1 MKFGKTFPNHQVP
14 AWSHQYVNYKGLKK
28 LIKEITEQQEKLY
41 RAEHV
46 HLKNGNEPP
55 TEVRDSSKMEHN
67 YMDNEEVKKLLA
79 YFFFALDRDIEK
91 VDNFYNMQYTEYERR
106 LRKLTSSAQFADIN
120 NSLML
125 QSGISLVPRDL
136 QHPQPQIN
144 GLNPNYSVV
153 SQPVVPSVSHTPDD
167 ISEDLVEV
175 LGILVEL
182 RSHFRNLKW
191 YGELNK
197 RAFTKIL
204 KKLDKKVGTH
214 QQRAYLQARIL
225 PLDFSNDSGIS
236 RSLNVI
242 NDFLDKVSYEVQ
254 DKVSNGT
261 RLSQEDINGVESKNG
276 GPPNDV
282 ISLLIEKNDGIGLIS
297 ELTAIYRSLVL
308 IPTRILVNLLNK
320 SALSQ
325 SFQCMDELLK
335 IIPTLRDPTDMNAR
349 NFFHHHVIALG
360 KNHKKLN
367 DSASEG
373 ARTSSRS
380 LSTVNAASNRLSNS
394 TVENEE
400 NMDEVS
406 NLNSLL
412 KETLDL
418 EAAELPDQ
426 NAKLIGAF
434 GPDGINS
441 NDSPASLIY
450 ILEKLPA
457 HLRPCL
463 LQKDNYKRTPLHYSA
478 QYGLVEITKIII
490 ENLAKW
496 GAWNPDVSI
505 DDISCWGDSEAL
517 TPLHLAVIGS
527 HPYTVKILLSYVNS
541 SQVITCPHLLHL
553 ATRLNSGALVESLLY
568 AKGFDL
574 NFYDE
579 DTHETPLY
587 LASKLNLY
595 DSAVCLLK
603 HGANTE
609 LREKLFG
616 WTPIFVAATEGYE
629 RIVQLLMDNG
639 AEYVVFDDSGW
650 TPMEHAALR
659 GHLKITEMLKIT
671 DHPEICRPKMPSN
684 DVESSTN
691 GNNVNVQSPTSDS
704 AISLSNQGDTSTV
717 HSNSN
722 GTINGGSGKSD
733 NQSSIDH
740 KPKSINT
747 KINHRSLLKSST
759 AGGHHKSHSNNGLLQ
774 PVKSFGHRYL
784 NSDESLLM
792 ITLGGNDSRNTKP
805 AISLNKVPV
814 SKVSS
819 TQLDTALSL
828 VISCTDDLSETPHV
842 LDLPLDE
849 NLDAITFKVPSK
861 TDNSHVVFFDIV
873 PTYGSL
879 PPRSSESP
887 FSYDGDFNSHPYY
900 RNPGVLGSENSL
912 PSSNN
917 TFRNRGSP
925 RVLGRAVALL
935 SKTGAFVGTN
945 RRSLNDL
952 ITVPIVAN
960 ETMDVLGTVS
970 FEHVMVTA
978 FNHPKMSLGRTETYW
993 KSLVSTRVIGHR
1005 GLGKNF
1011 NSKKSLQL
1019 GENTVESFI
1028 AAASLGA
1035 SYVEF
1040 DVQLTKDNI
1049 PVVYHDFLVAE
1060 TGVDVPMH
1068 ELTLEQFLDLNN
1080 VEGHMD
1086 VVNPKDRRRS
1096 VDDLESGVYKT
1107 PFDDTSA
1114 KSGAHGDVS
1123 KLLENR
1129 MRLTRTYKQN
1139 NYKGNFRGHSI
1150 ASSFVTLKELFKK
1163 IPPNV
1168 GFNIECKYPMAD
1180 EAEQED
1186 IGQIAVEMNH
1196 WVDTVLQ
1203 VVYDNANGRDIMF
1216 SSFHPD
1222 VCVMLSLK
1230 QPSIP
1235 ILFLTEAGTAQM
1247 ADVRASSLQNAVRF
1261 ARSWNLL
1268 GIVAAAAPI
1277 IEAPRLAQVVKSS
1290 GLVCV
1295 TYGVENNDPENAN
1308 MEMDAGVDAVIVD
1321 SVLAIR
1327 KELTKANAN
1336 TRQI

>member
-14 AWSHQYVNYKGLKK
+14 EWSHQYVNYKGLKK

-41 RAEHV
+41 KQEHAF
-46 HLKNGNEPP
+46 LQNSDEPP
-55 TEVRDSSKMEHN
+55 AMTRDSSKVEHN
-67 YMDNEEVKKLLA
+67 YMENEEVKKLLA
-79 YFFFALDRDIEK
+79 FFFFALDRDIEK
-91 VDNFYNMQYTEYERR
+91 VDNFYNMQYSEYERR
-106 LRKLTSSAQFADIN
+106 LRRLTSSAQFADIN
-120 NSLML
+120 NSLMV
-125 QSGISLVPRDL
+125 QSGISLVPPSL

-144 GLNPNYSVV
+144 GLNPNYSDS
-153 SQPVVPSVSHTPDD
+153 SQSMIPSVPHTPED
-167 ISEDLVEV
+167 ISEELVEV

-214 QQRAYLQARIL
+214 QQHVYLQARIL
-225 PLDFSNDSGIS
+225 PLEFSNDSEIS

-242 NDFLDKVSYEVQ
+242 NDFLDKVSYKVQ

-261 RLSQEDINGVESKNG
+261 KLAEEEISGAESKSG
-276 GPPNDV
+276 GPPNDLV
-282 ISLLIEKNDGIGLIS
+282 SLLIEKDDGVGLIG
-297 ELTAIYRSLVL
+297 ELTAIYRSLIL
-308 IPTRILVNLLNK
+308 IPTRILVSLLNK

-325 SFQCMDELLK
+325 SLKCIDELLK

-360 KNHKKLN
+360 KNRKRMSESAFRN
-367 DSASEG
+367 SAS
-373 ARTSSRS
+373 
-380 LSTVNAASNRLSNS
+380 VINS
-394 TVENEE
+394 TSKSPSTGNNVENEE
-400 NMDEVS
+400 NLDEVS

-418 EAAELPDQ
+418 EAAELPDH
-426 NAKLIGAF
+426 NSRLIGAF

-441 NDSPASLIY
+441 NDSPASLVH
-450 ILEKLPA
+450 ILDKLPA

-463 LQKDNYKRTPLHYSA
+463 LQRDNYKRTPLHYSS
-478 QYGLVEITKIII
+478 QYGLVEITKIIV
-490 ENLAKW
+490 ESLAKW
-496 GAWNPDVSI
+496 GAWDSDVSI
-505 DDISCWGDSEAL
+505 DDTSYWGDSETL
-517 TPLHLAVIGS
+517 TPLQLAVIGS
-527 HPYTVKILLSYVNS
+527 HPQTVRALLSYVNS
-541 SQVITCPHLLHL
+541 DRPVTCPQLLHL
-553 ATRLNSGALVESLLY
+553 ATRLNSGPLVDSLLS

-574 NFYDE
+574 NFRDE
-579 DTHETPLY
+579 DSNETPLY

-595 DSAVCLLK
+595 DAAACLLK
-603 HGANTE
+603 RGANTE

-616 WTPIFVAATEGYE
+616 WTPIFAAATEGYE
-629 RIVQLLMDNG
+629 RIVQLLMDHG
-639 AEYVVFDDSGW
+639 AEYVIFDDSGW
-650 TPMEHAALR
+650 TPMEHASLR
-659 GHLKITEMLKIT
+659 GHLNIAGMLKIT
-671 DHPEICRPKMPSN
+671 DHPEITHPKMPS
-684 DVESSTN
+684 DEMESATTGSSNNINQRSLSPDST
-691 GNNVNVQSPTSDS
+691 P
-704 AISLSNQGDTSTV
+704 SLSNLSDVGSV
-717 HSNSN
+717 HSSN
-722 GTINGGSGKSD
+722 FNGINNGVNGNGKSD
-733 NQSSIDH
+733 NQSSIEH
-740 KPKSINT
+740 KPKSNNARIS
-747 KINHRSLLKSST
+747 HRSLLKSST
-759 AGGHHKSHSNNGLLQ
+759 PASHHRSHSNNNIPQ

-784 NSDESLLM
+784 NGDESLLM

-805 AISLNKVPV
+805 AVSLNKVPV

-819 TQLDTALSL
+819 TQMDTALSL
-828 VISCTDDLSETPHV
+828 VISCNDDLSKTPYV

-849 NLDAITFKVPSK
+849 NLDAITFKVPANS
-861 TDNSHVVFFDIV
+861 DHSHVVFFDIV

-887 FSYDGDFNSHPYY
+887 FSYNGDLNRQSYY
-900 RNPGVLGSENSL
+900 RNPGVLNSETSL
-912 PSSNN
+912 SSSNPN
-917 TFRNRGSP
+917 ARNGSP
-925 RVLGRAVALL
+925 RVLGRAVSLL
-935 SKTGAFVGTN
+935 SKTGSFVGMN
-945 RRSLNDL
+945 RRSLNDI

-960 ETMDVLGTVS
+960 GTMDVLGTVS
-970 FEHVMVTA
+970 FEHIMVNS
-978 FNHPKMSLGRTETYW
+978 FNHPRMSLGRTETYW
-993 KSLVSTRVIGHR
+993 RSLVSTRVIGHR

-1060 TGVDVPMH
+1060 TGVDIPMH

-1080 VEGHMD
+1080 VERHMD
-1086 VVNPKDRRRS
+1086 VVNRKDRRRS
-1096 VDDLESGVYKT
+1096 LDDLESGVNKT
-1107 PFDDTSA
+1107 PFDDTST
-1114 KSGAHGDVS
+1114 KGGAHEDVS

-1129 MRLTRTYKQN
+1129 MRLTRTYKKN
-1139 NYKGNFRGHSI
+1139 NFKGNFRGHSI

-1203 VVYDNANGRDIMF
+1203 VVYDNSNGRDIMF

-1230 QPSIP
+1230 QPAIP

-1277 IEAPRLAQVVKSS
+1277 IQAPRLAQVVKSS

-1295 TYGVENNDPENAN
+1295 TYGVENNDPENASV
-1308 MEMDAGVDAVIVD
+1308 EMDAGVDAVIVD

-1327 KELTKANAN
+1327 KELTKANV
-1336 TRQI
+1336 

>member
-14 AWSHQYVNYKGLKK
+14 SWSHQYVNYKGLKK

-41 RAEHV
+41 REEHAN
-46 HLKNGNEPP
+46 LKDNNQPP
-55 TEVRDSSKMEHN
+55 TKVRDSSKVEQN

-79 YFFFALDRDIEK
+79 FFFFALDRDIEK
-91 VDNFYNMQYTEYERR
+91 VDNFYNMQFSEYERR

-120 NSLML
+120 NSLMI

-136 QHPQPQIN
+136 QHPQPKIN
-144 GLNPNYSVV
+144 GLNPNYSNT
-153 SQPVVPSVSHTPDD
+153 SQPMMPSVSHTPED

-214 QQRAYLQARIL
+214 QQHAYLQARIL

-236 RSLNVI
+236 KSLNAI
-242 NDFLDKVSYEVQ
+242 NDFLDKVSYKVQ

-261 RLSQEDINGVESKNG
+261 KLSEEEISGVESKNG
-276 GPPNDV
+276 GLPNDV
-282 ISLLIEKNDGIGLIS
+282 ISLLIEKNDGIGLIN

-308 IPTRILVNLLNK
+308 LPTRILVNLLNK

-360 KNHKKLN
+360 KNHKKL
-367 DSASEG
+367 SESTAKG
-373 ARTSSRS
+373 AGSPTFA
-380 LSTVNAASNRLSNS
+380 TVNTHLNRSHDS
-394 TVENEE
+394 SVENEE
-400 NMDEVS
+400 NLDEIN

-418 EAAELPDQ
+418 EAAELPDH
-426 NAKLIGAF
+426 NSKLIGAF

-441 NDSPASLIY
+441 NDSPASLIH

-478 QYGLVEITKIII
+478 QYGLVEITRIII
-490 ENLAKW
+490 ENLANW

-505 DDISCWGDSEAL
+505 DDTSYWGDSESL

-527 HPYTVKILLSYVNS
+527 HPQTVRTLLSYVNS
-541 SQVITCPHLLHL
+541 NQVVTCPHLLHL
-553 ATRLNSGALVESLLY
+553 ATRLNSGSLVESLLS

-574 NFYDE
+574 NFCDE
-579 DTHETPLY
+579 ESHETPLY

-595 DSAVCLLK
+595 DAAACLLK

-629 RIVQLLMDNG
+629 RIVQLLRDHG

-659 GHLKITEMLKIT
+659 GHLNITKMLKIT
-671 DHPEICRPKMPSN
+671 DHPEICHPKMPS
-684 DVESSTN
+684 DDMESATN
-691 GNNVNVQSPTSDS
+691 GNNGNLQSPSPDSTTSLATQS
-704 AISLSNQGDTSTV
+704 DTSTI

-722 GTINGGSGKSD
+722 GIVNGSNGSAYGKSD
-733 NQSSIDH
+733 NQSSIEH
-740 KPKSINT
+740 KPKSSNT
-747 KINHRSLLKSST
+747 KINHRALLKSST
-759 AGGHHKSHSNNGLLQ
+759 PGGHHKSHSNNGVLQ

-828 VISCTDDLSETPHV
+828 VISCADDLSKTPHV
-842 LDLPLDE
+842 LDLPLDD

-861 TDNSHVVFFDIV
+861 SDHSHVVFFDIV

-887 FSYDGDFNSHPYY
+887 FSYHGDFNTHSYY
-900 RNPGVLGSENSL
+900 RNPGMLGSEASL
-912 PSSNN
+912 SSSNN
-917 TFRNRGSP
+917 TFRNNGSP

-935 SKTGAFVGTN
+935 SKTGAFVGIN

-970 FEHVMVTA
+970 FEHFMVTA

-1080 VEGHMD
+1080 VDGHMD
-1086 VVNPKDRRRS
+1086 VVNRKDRRRS
-1096 VDDLESGVYKT
+1096 VDDLESGVHKT
-1107 PFDDTSA
+1107 RFDDTNA
-1114 KSGAHGDVS
+1114 KGGAHEDVS

-1129 MRLTRTYKQN
+1129 MRLTRTYKKDN
-1139 NYKGNFRGHSI
+1139 FKGNFRGHSI
-1150 ASSFVTLKELFKK
+1150 ASSFVTLK
-1163 IPPNV
+1163 
-1168 GFNIECKYPMAD
+1168 
-1180 EAEQED
+1180 
-1186 IGQIAVEMNH
+1186 
-1196 WVDTVLQ
+1196 
-1203 VVYDNANGRDIMF
+1203 
-1216 SSFHPD
+1216 
-1222 VCVMLSLK
+1222 
-1230 QPSIP
+1230 
-1235 ILFLTEAGTAQM
+1235 
-1247 ADVRASSLQNAVRF
+1247 
-1261 ARSWNLL
+1261 
-1268 GIVAAAAPI
+1268 
-1277 IEAPRLAQVVKSS
+1277 
-1290 GLVCV
+1290 
-1295 TYGVENNDPENAN
+1295 
-1308 MEMDAGVDAVIVD
+1308 
-1321 SVLAIR
+1321 
-1327 KELTKANAN
+1327 
-1336 TRQI
+1336 